1 MKRKRIITGIVFGIF
16 CLLSFG
22 QTPSMTFTAFE
33 TQHVRVQTP
42 GLFDGI
48 TQFVIHLDS
57 IPASDYCFP
66 LPGGKMI
73 SPFGGKRRHAGTDI
87 KTKANDT
94 VRAVFGGIVRMS
106 KPYSGYGN
114 VVVIRHPNG
123 LESVY
128 GHNSKNLVKSG
139 DKVKAGQPLG
149 LEGRTGRATTE
160 HVHFE
165 FRVNGQAFNTDMI
178 INYDNNTL
186 HHGDV
191 VFTNSNSGVIIK
203 RE

>member
-1 MKRKRIITGIVFGIF
+1 MKKRTISGLILGMIS
-16 CLLSFG
+16 LLCY
-22 QTPSMTFTAFE
+22 ALE

-42 GLFDGI
+42 GLFDGVSK
-48 TQFVIHLDS
+48 FVIHLDS
-57 IPASDYCFP
+57 IPTWDYCFP
-66 LPGGKMI
+66 LPGGKVI

-87 KTKANDT
+87 KTRANDT
-94 VRAVFGGIVRMS
+94 VRAVFSGVVRMA

-114 VVVIRHPNG
+114 VVVVRHPNG

-128 GHNSKNLVKSG
+128 SHNSKNLVKSG

-149 LEGRTGRATTE
+149 LAGRTGRATTE

-165 FRVNGQAFNTDMI
+165 FRVNGQAFNTNMI

-186 HHGDV
+186 QHGDIV
-191 VFTNSNSGVIIK
+191 CTKTGNGVTIK
-203 RE
+203 KE

>member
-1 MKRKRIITGIVFGIF
+1 MKRRRLISGIVLGMF
-16 CLLSFG
+16 CLLCFG
-22 QTPSMTFTAFE
+22 QTPSMTFTSFE

-42 GLFDGI
+42 GLFNGI

-66 LPGGKMI
+66 LPGGKVI

-87 KTKANDT
+87 KTRANDT

-128 GHNSKNLVKSG
+128 SHNSKNLVKSG

-149 LEGRTGRATTE
+149 LAGRTGRATTE

-191 VFTNSNSGVIIK
+191 VFTNTNSGVTIK

>member
-1 MKRKRIITGIVFGIF
+1 MKKRTISGLILGMIS
-16 CLLSFG
+16 LLCYA
-22 QTPSMTFTAFE
+22 QTPSMTFSAFE

-42 GLFDGI
+42 GLFDGVSK
-48 TQFVIHLDS
+48 FVIHLDS
-57 IPASDYCFP
+57 IPTWDYCFP
-66 LPGGKMI
+66 LPGGKVI

-87 KTKANDT
+87 KTRANDT
-94 VRAVFGGIVRMS
+94 VRAVFSGVVRMA

-114 VVVIRHPNG
+114 VVVVRHPNG

-128 GHNSKNLVKSG
+128 SHNSKNLVKSG

-149 LEGRTGRATTE
+149 LAGRTGRATTE

-165 FRVNGQAFNTDMI
+165 FRMNGQAFNTNMI

-186 HHGDV
+186 QHGDIV
-191 VFTNSNSGVIIK
+191 CTKTGNGVTIK
-203 RE
+203 KE

>member
-1 MKRKRIITGIVFGIF
+1 MKRRRLISGIVLGMF

-66 LPGGKMI
+66 LPGGKVI

-87 KTKANDT
+87 KTRANDT

-128 GHNSKNLVKSG
+128 SHNSKNLVKSG

-149 LEGRTGRATTE
+149 LAGRTGRATTE

-191 VFTNSNSGVIIK
+191 VFTNTNSGVTIK

>member
-1 MKRKRIITGIVFGIF
+1 MKKRTISGLILGMIS
-16 CLLSFG
+16 LLCYA
-22 QTPSMTFTAFE
+22 QTPSMSFSAFE

-42 GLFDGI
+42 GLFDGVSK
-48 TQFVIHLDS
+48 FVIHLDS
-57 IPASDYCFP
+57 IPTWDYCFP
-66 LPGGKMI
+66 LPGGKVI

-87 KTKANDT
+87 KTRANDT
-94 VRAVFGGIVRMS
+94 VRAVFSGVVRMA

-114 VVVIRHPNG
+114 VVVVRHPNG

-128 GHNSKNLVKSG
+128 SHNSKNLVKSG

-149 LEGRTGRATTE
+149 LAGRTGRATTE

-165 FRVNGQAFNTDMI
+165 FRVNGQAFNTNMI

-186 HHGDV
+186 QHGDIV
-191 VFTNSNSGVIIK
+191 CTKTGNGVTIK
-203 RE
+203 KE